1 MSADPT
7 QPGAA
12 TASPSAVTALDGQGE
27 RDAGLA
33 ELGFRRAQAE
43 QLGGEAAVARH
54 HEQGRLTIR
63 ERIAGL
69 VDSGSFQ
76 EVGKLTG
83 QGRYE
88 GDMLVGVTPA
98 PYVMGLAS
106 IGNRPVAIGG
116 EDFTV
121 RGGTSW
127 SGDRKKGGQGGFV
140 EDLAHQYRLPLV
152 NLIDGAGGSV
162 TSINRRGHSV
172 FPGVH
177 GFERSVQ
184 LMGEV
189 PVVCAVLGTAAGGP
203 AGRAILSHWSVM
215 VKNTSQVFAAGP
227 PVVERSLGQKV
238 TKEEL
243 GGHAIAADV
252 SGTID
257 NVANDEKHCFELI
270 QRYLSYM
277 PQNVWELPPVV
288 QCDDRVDRCEDA
300 LARIVPE
307 SRRTPY
313 DMKRL
318 VRMVADRDSVFEIQ
332 PSFGKAVIT
341 FLARMNGKV
350 VGIVANNPMIYGGAI
365 DVRAARKQT
374 HFVELCDCF
383 HIPLIFFVDVPGFMV
398 GKDAEAAATLREG
411 MRSVYVGLQATVPI
425 YTVVIRKC
433 YGMAGMGT
441 TDKNG
446 LDLKIAWPSAEW
458 GSLPIEGGVAAA
470 FRKDIASAAD
480 PRAREREIE
489 ADLRSLASPYRTAE
503 AFGVEEIIDPRET
516 RPYLCRFI
524 DAAQGRLQ
532 TTLGPKPKFECAL
545 EPIGAIRRRGK
556 VASPP

>member
-1 MSADPT
+1 MYKR
-7 QPGAA
+7 Q
-12 TASPSAVTALDGQGE
+12 
-27 RDAGLA
+27 
-33 ELGFRRAQAE
+33 
-43 QLGGEAAVARH
+43 
-54 HEQGRLTIR
+54 
-63 ERIAGL
+63 
-69 VDSGSFQ
+69 
-76 EVGKLTG
+76 
-83 QGRYE
+83 
-88 GDMLVGVTPA
+88 
-98 PYVMGLAS
+98 
-106 IGNRPVAIGG
+106 
-116 EDFTV
+116 
-121 RGGTSW
+121 
-127 SGDRKKGGQGGFV
+127 
-140 EDLAHQYRLPLV
+140 
-152 NLIDGAGGSV
+152 
-162 TSINRRGHSV
+162 
-172 FPGVH
+172 
-177 GFERSVQ
+177 
-184 LMGEV
+184 
-189 PVVCAVLGTAAGGP
+189 
-203 AGRAILSHWSVM
+203 
-215 VKNTSQVFAAGP
+215 
-227 PVVERSLGQKV
+227 V

-365 DVRAARKQT
+365 DFRAARKQT

-532 TTLGPKPKFECAL
+532 TTLGPKPKFGVR
-545 EPIGAIRRRGK
+545 P
-556 VASPP
+556 